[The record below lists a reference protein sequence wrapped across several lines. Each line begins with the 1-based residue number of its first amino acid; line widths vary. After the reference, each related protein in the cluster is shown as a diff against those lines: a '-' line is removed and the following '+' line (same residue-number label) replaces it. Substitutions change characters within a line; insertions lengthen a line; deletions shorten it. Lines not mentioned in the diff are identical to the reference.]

1 MTKPIYFPHTYM
13 SPAVAAAIRSA
24 FTAVAGYQPVAA
36 RLSPDMRE
44 LAESGFLEIVSLAPE
59 DEEPLHRV
67 LQEFERWG
75 RLQQGGAGLLS
86 VFLSNRPGSDPL
98 TVDGTAARIASE
110 IRRQPGS
117 GAPPPEPE
125 PLLRSAAFLQLA
137 HEADQQSCEVSAAL
151 QRCERVQAELFDAL
165 AGEDARP
172 HLESVA
178 LPGGL
183 RAAERDSLLGQ
194 RVRAWARLFL
204 HRPYPGPVFV
214 SASAEVV
221 GLLAE
226 KFPSLRRIHRSAL
239 EQTTC
244 AGAVSEPSAARDFL
258 ARLER
263 VASRPLP
270 DAGASDEGDDAPSV
284 YAVPD
289 VSPLRLFAILAESG
303 EAPEAAA
310 AATAWRNT
318 VFVELS
324 RRTPQSPH
332 KI

>member
-1 MTKPIYFPHTYM
+1 MTKPIYFPHTYV
-13 SPAVAAAIRSA
+13 SPAAAAAIRSV
-24 FTAVAGYQPVAA
+24 FTAVAGYQPVAG

-44 LAESGFLEIVSLAPE
+44 LAESGFLEIASLAPE
-59 DEEPLHRV
+59 AEEPLHRV

-86 VFLSNRPGSDPL
+86 VFLSNRPGADPL
-98 TVDGTAARIASE
+98 TVDGTAAQIASE
-110 IRRQPGS
+110 IRHRPGS
-117 GAPPPEPE
+117 GAPPPEPAA
-125 PLLRSAAFLQLA
+125 LLRSAAFLQLA
-137 HEADQQSCEVSAAL
+137 QEADQQSCEVSAAL

-165 AGEDARP
+165 AGEDARR

-178 LPGGL
+178 LPDGL
-183 RAAERDSLLGQ
+183 RAAERDSFLEQ

-214 SASAEVV
+214 SSSAEVV

-244 AGAVSEPSAARDFL
+244 AGAVSEPSAARDFV

-263 VASRPLP
+263 LASRPLP

-284 YAVPD
+284 YAVPE
-289 VSPLRLFAILAESG
+289 VPPLRLFAVLAEG
-303 EAPEAAA
+303 GAAA
-310 AATAWRNT
+310 EAGTAASAWRHT
-318 VFVELS
+318 VIVELP
-324 RRTPQSPH
+324 RRTLQPSL